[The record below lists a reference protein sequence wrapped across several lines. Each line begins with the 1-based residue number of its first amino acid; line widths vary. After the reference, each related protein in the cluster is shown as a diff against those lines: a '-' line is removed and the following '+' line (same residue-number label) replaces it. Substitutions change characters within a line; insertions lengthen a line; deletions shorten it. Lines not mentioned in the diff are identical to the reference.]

1 MEANTQ
7 VRARR
12 TGGRDVNHFL
22 SQTVGTFRS
31 RRAFATNNPLALD
44 AGDGES
50 LRRNATLDERLHR
63 LERLAALGTVSAGL
77 AHEIKNAMV
86 AVRTFVELLLAQNKD
101 AELADVVQREVLR
114 IDSII
119 SRMLHCASQPKVN
132 LVRLGL
138 NEILDRSLALI
149 EPQLRARKIRLKR
162 NYLAAPDLVEG
173 DAHQL
178 EQAFLNLFLNA
189 FDAIG
194 HDGQITVATRLV
206 PSAATTRNDADLL
219 QVRIHDTGSGI
230 AKERLPRLFEPFYST
245 KPHGTGLGLPITRE
259 IIEQH
264 RGTISV
270 RSEFKRGTTFE
281 IALPV
286 A

>member
-12 TGGRDVNHFL
+12 MESRFGRNF
-22 SQTVGTFRS
+22 STSAASRGSTFPTDLPGQ
-31 RRAFATNNPLALD
+31 AI
-44 AGDGES
+44 
-50 LRRNATLDERLHR
+50 DERLQR
-63 LERLAALGTVSAGL
+63 LERLAALGTASAGL

-86 AVRTFVELLLAQNKD
+86 AIRTFVELLLARNKD
-101 AELADVVQREVLR
+101 AELAEVVRREVLR

-119 SRMLHCASQPKVN
+119 SQMLRTASQPKAS
-132 LVRLGL
+132 LVRVEL
-138 NEILDRSLALI
+138 NEILDRSLGLI

-162 NYLAAPDLVEG
+162 SYLAAHDAIQG

-178 EQAFLNLFLNA
+178 EQAFLNLLLNA

-194 HDGQITVATRLV
+194 HDGQITVATCLI
-206 PSAATTRNDADLL
+206 PTRRDTKNAVQRV

-230 AKERLPRLFEPFYST
+230 AKEQLAHLFEPFYST
-245 KPHGTGLGLPITRE
+245 KPNGTGLGLPITRD
-259 IIEQH
+259 IIAQH

-270 RSEFKRGTTFE
+270 QSECKRGTTFE
-281 IALPV
+281 IALPL